1 MSPKENW
8 MRGEKVIRDKK
19 FYKFFMTLVVSLAFQ
34 NLLVYGVNL
43 ADNLMLG
50 AYSEKALSGSALCN
64 QIQFLLQMLV
74 VGAGEGAVVL
84 GSQYW
89 GKKQYEPIV
98 HIIGVTLR
106 FGVGIAAILFMI
118 VFVAPHQVLNLLTN
132 DQAVITEGV
141 KYLRI
146 ICFTYIIFTATNIL
160 TASLRAIG
168 IVTIG
173 YMISAS
179 TLVINI
185 CLNSCLI
192 YGRWGFP
199 QLGIRG
205 AAYATLVS
213 RCVELIIVIL
223 YLKYREHKLNLTL
236 RKLIKID
243 TSYCRDYTKV
253 SLPVLLNQA
262 QWGVAQMIQTAVLG
276 HLGAAAIAA
285 NSIAVIVFQ
294 VLSVVA
300 YGAASASGIT
310 VGKTIGENN
319 LDKLHDIVTTLQVIF
334 LGIGIISGLLIYGV
348 STPILRVYHISIEA
362 ATLAKQFMCVLAVTT
377 VGTSYQMACD
387 NGIIRGGG
395 DTSFSMKMNLI
406 SMWGIVVPCSCIAAF
421 ILKMPPVVVF
431 AILKSDQIYKTIPVV
446 IHLRKWNWVKKVT
459 RVEAEIV

>member
-1 MSPKENW
+1 M
-8 MRGEKVIRDKK
+8 IRDKS
-19 FYKFFMTLVVSLAFQ
+19 FYKFFVILVISLAFQ

-89 GKKQYEPIV
+89 GKKDLKPIP

-106 FGVGIAAILFMI
+106 FGVGIAAILFVI
-118 VFVAPHQVLNLLTN
+118 VFVAPTQVLGILTN
-132 DQAVITEGV
+132 DQIVIAEGV

-146 ICFTYIIFTATNIL
+146 ICFTYIIFTTTNIL
-160 TASLRAIG
+160 TASLRAVG
-168 IVTIG
+168 IVAIG
-173 YMISAS
+173 YLVSAA
-179 TLVINI
+179 TLCINI
-185 CLNSCLI
+185 CLNTCLI
-192 YGRWGFP
+192 FGNFGFP
-199 QLGIRG
+199 ELGIEG

-213 RCVELIIVIL
+213 RCVELLIVIF
-223 YLKYREHKLNLTL
+223 YLKYREHQLNLTL
-236 RKLIKID
+236 KKLLFID
-243 TSYCRDYTKV
+243 TSYVKDYIRV

-262 QWGVAQMIQTAVLG
+262 QWGIAQMIQTAILG

-294 VLSVVA
+294 VISVAA
-300 YGAASASGIT
+300 YGAASAAGIT

-319 LDKLHDIVTTLQVIF
+319 IEKLHEIVHTLQIIF
-334 LGIGIISGLLIYGV
+334 LGIGIISGTLIFLV
-348 STPILRVYHISIEA
+348 SSPILEVYHISAEA
-362 ATLAKQFMCVLAVTT
+362 KVLAKQFMCVLAVTT
-377 VGTSYQMACD
+377 VGTAYQMACD

-406 SMWGIVVPCSCIAAF
+406 SMWGIIVPLSAIAAF
-421 ILKMPPVVVF
+421 VIKTPPVVVF
-431 AILKSDQIYKTIPVV
+431 ALLKSDQIYKILPVV

-459 RVEAEIV
+459 RKELIE